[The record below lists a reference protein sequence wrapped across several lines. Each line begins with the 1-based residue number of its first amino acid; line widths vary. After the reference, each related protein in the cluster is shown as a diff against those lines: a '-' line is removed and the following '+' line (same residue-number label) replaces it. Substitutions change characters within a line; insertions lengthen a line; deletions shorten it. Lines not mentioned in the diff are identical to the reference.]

1 MISPYQVVYAGV
13 RPNVERLVIIVRG
26 FFQILRRRQDTPTS
40 LNSFP
45 RTTTRLSGPLHSLH
59 RPALCLNG
67 QTTFDHLFTFN
78 FVVRTHKIKQ

>member
-26 FFQILRRRQDTPTS
+26 VFQILRCRQDTPTS

-45 RTTTRLSGPLHSLH
+45 LGCLHTNPFHPGRADHHLSFSVNVEEFDTAVL
-59 RPALCLNG
+59 G
-67 QTTFDHLFTFN
+67 Q
-78 FVVRTHKIKQ
+78 